1 LNGPRAEDVPAHGLD
16 LEDSLAAFRQ
26 EIRQLVTQTLTVM
39 GQFPDD
45 EAITERIELLAEMA
59 FGHQPLHFDLLFC
72 DDPVALQ
79 KLRDYAF
86 EDRRVETE
94 EWNEKRKQRRM
105 EKD

>member
-1 LNGPRAEDVPAHGLD
+1 MNGPRADDVPAHGLD

-45 EAITERIELLAEMA
+45 DAIARRIDLLAGMA
-59 FGHQPLHFDLLFC
+59 LGPSNLAFDLLFC
-72 DDPVALQ
+72 DSPVALQ

-105 EKD
+105 ENH